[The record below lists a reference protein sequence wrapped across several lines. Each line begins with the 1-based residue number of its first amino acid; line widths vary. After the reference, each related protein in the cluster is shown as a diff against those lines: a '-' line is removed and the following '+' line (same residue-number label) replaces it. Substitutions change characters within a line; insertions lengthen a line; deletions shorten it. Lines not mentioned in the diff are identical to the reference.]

1 LPGEKNLSSKVKTKQ
16 PNSRHCFACGVDNA
30 CGLGMTFYEVE
41 QGRVLAEYSVPEIYQ
56 GFPGIV
62 HGGIV
67 FTMLDEV
74 LGRVTMVEDHSKFT
88 MTAKV
93 EVRFRKPVPI
103 GEPLQIH
110 GKVDRRRGR
119 FSFASAELRLADGSI
134 AAEAKGMMAEVP
146 DQAMN
151 TEQLEALGWKV
162 YPD

>member
-1 LPGEKNLSSKVKTKQ
+1 LSSKVKTKQ

-30 CGLGMTFYEVE
+30 CGLGMTFYEVGA
-41 QGRVLAEYSVPEIYQ
+41 GRVLAEYSVPENYQ

-74 LGRVTMVEDHSKFT
+74 LGRVTMVGDHTKFT
-88 MTAKV
+88 VTAKV
-93 EVRFRKPVPI
+93 EVRFRKPVPT

-110 GKVDRRRGR
+110 GRVDRRRGR
-119 FSFASAELRLADGSI
+119 LFFTSAELRLPDGSI

-146 DQAMN
+146 DQAFDA
-151 TEQLEALGWKV
+151 EQLEALGWKI

>member
-1 LPGEKNLSSKVKTKQ
+1 MSSKVRTKQ
-16 PNSRHCFACGVDNA
+16 PNSRHCFACGLENDY
-30 CGLGMTFYEVE
+30 GLGMTFYEIDD
-41 QGRVLAEYSVPEIYQ
+41 GRVLAKYSVPENFQ

-74 LGRVTMVEDHSKFT
+74 LGRVTMVEDHTKFT

-103 GEPLQIH
+103 GEPLQIV

-119 FSFASAELRLADGSI
+119 FSFASAELRLPDGSI
-134 AAEAKGMMAEVP
+134 AAEAMGLMAEVP
-146 DQAMN
+146 DQTMEA
-151 TEQLEALGWKV
+151 EQLEALGWKV

>member
-1 LPGEKNLSSKVKTKQ
+1 LSNKVKTKQ
-16 PNSRHCFACGVDNA
+16 PNSRHCFACGVDNT
-30 CGLGMTFYEVE
+30 CGLGMTFYEVGA
-41 QGRVLAEYSVPEIYQ
+41 GRVLAEYSVPEIYQ

-74 LGRVTMVEDHSKFT
+74 LGRVTMVGDHTKFT

-93 EVRFRKPVPI
+93 EVRFRKPIPT
-103 GEPLQIH
+103 GELLQIH
-110 GKVDRRRGR
+110 GTVDRRRGR
-119 FSFASAELRLADGSI
+119 FAFASAKLRLPDGSI

-146 DQAMN
+146 DQAMDDK
-151 TEQLEALGWKV
+151 QLDALGWKV

>member
-1 LPGEKNLSSKVKTKQ
+1 MSSKVRTKQ
-16 PNSRHCFACGVDNA
+16 PNSRHCFACGVENTY
-30 CGLGMTFYEVE
+30 GLGMMFYEVGAG
-41 QGRVLAEYSVPEIYQ
+41 QVLAEYSVPDIYQ

-74 LGRVTMVEDHSKFT
+74 LGRVSMVGDPTKFT

-93 EVRFRKPVPI
+93 EVRFRKPVPT

-110 GKVDRRRGR
+110 GRVDRRRGR
-119 FSFASAELRLADGSI
+119 MAFASAELRLPDGSI

-146 DQAMN
+146 DQAMDA
-151 TEQLEALGWKV
+151 EQLDELGWKV

>member
-1 LPGEKNLSSKVKTKQ
+1 MSSKVRTKQ
-16 PNSRHCFACGVDNA
+16 PNSRHCFACGVENTY
-30 CGLGMTFYEVE
+30 GLGMTFYEVGAG
-41 QGRVLAEYSVPEIYQ
+41 QVLAEYSVPDIYQ

-74 LGRVTMVEDHSKFT
+74 LGRVSMVGDPTKFT

-93 EVRFRKPVPI
+93 EVRFRKPVPT

-110 GKVDRRRGR
+110 GRVDRRRGR
-119 FSFASAELRLADGSI
+119 MAFASAELRLPDGSI

-146 DQAMN
+146 DQAMDA
-151 TEQLEALGWKV
+151 EQLDELGWKV

>member
-1 LPGEKNLSSKVKTKQ
+1 MSSKIRTKQ
-16 PNSRHCFACGVDNA
+16 PNSRHCFACGVDNTY
-30 CGLGMTFYEVE
+30 GLGMTFYEVGA
-41 QGRVLAEYSVPEIYQ
+41 GRVLAEYSVPDIYQ
-56 GFPGIV
+56 GFPGVV

-74 LGRVTMVEDHSKFT
+74 LGRVAMVGDHTKFM

-93 EVRFRKPVPI
+93 EVRFRKPVPT

-119 FSFASAELRLADGSI
+119 LSFASAELRLPDGSI
-134 AAEAKGMMAEVP
+134 AAEAQGMMAEVP
-146 DQAMN
+146 DQAIGAD
-151 TEQLEALGWKV
+151 QFEALGWKV